1 MLFDPLY
8 CTLRAVAA
16 TFNFRCGYHV
26 VCSDECA
33 ELGHIIYNCEM
44 FTCLYQTDVHN
55 KESESVGH
63 SYLQVENYSCVRAAT
78 KLYFFRK

>member
-1 MLFDPLY
+1 
-8 CTLRAVAA
+8 
-16 TFNFRCGYHV
+16 
-26 VCSDECA
+26 
-33 ELGHIIYNCEM
+33 M